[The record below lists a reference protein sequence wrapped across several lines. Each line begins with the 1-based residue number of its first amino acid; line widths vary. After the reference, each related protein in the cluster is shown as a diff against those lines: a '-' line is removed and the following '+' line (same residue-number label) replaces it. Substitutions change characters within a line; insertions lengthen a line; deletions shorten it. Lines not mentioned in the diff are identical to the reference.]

1 MTESLRTQLVS
12 LLTTAGVNVRLSE
25 DETEEYPFAT
35 YEMTVTPVMN
45 KDGVCKYVG
54 ETYIRV
60 ISDDFDEADALR
72 AVVESAVQTGM
83 GFGQVFSSRLINSN
97 KDCVNG
103 VWTLELYYSLAQY
116 GDAPDVEEADGPDG
130 PAEEDFPAVP
140 EDPENPGQNIEE
152 PADEPLNE

>member
-60 ISDDFDEADALR
+60 ISDDFDEADARGAGPNEFVDVDRDGLPDT
-72 AVVESAVQTGM
+72 E
-83 GFGQVFSSRLINSN
+83 
-97 KDCVNG
+97 
-103 VWTLELYYSLAQY
+103 ELK
-116 GDAPDVEEADGPDG
+116 E
-130 PAEEDFPAVP
+130 F
-140 EDPENPGQNIEE
+140 
-152 PADEPLNE
+152 

>member
-1 MTESLRTQLVS
+1 MTESLRTQLVA
-12 LLTTAGVNVRLSE
+12 LLTAADVDIRLSE

-45 KDGVCKYVG
+45 KDGVYKYVG

-60 ISDDFDEADALR
+60 VSDDFDEADALR

-83 GFGQVFSSRLINSN
+83 GFDPVFSSRLINSN

-116 GDAPDVEEADGPDG
+116 GDVPVTEIP
-130 PAEEDFPAVP
+130 EEDAGDIAVP
-140 EDPENPGQNIEE
+140 EDPDPNNEE
-152 PADEPLNE
+152 PAVPADEEQLTD